1 MPYRLQGSILEVCD
15 CNVLCPCWI
24 GEDPDNGTCDTAIAY
39 HFESG
44 VIDGVDVSGLTL
56 GVVAHIPGN
65 ILEGHQRVV
74 FFVDERATSAQ
85 QQAIVDAFTGKLGGP
100 LADSARL
107 IGEIV
112 GIERA
117 PITFDVKEGKGRLR
131 IGADVAAELE
141 PYRGPSGAVTTLR
154 ETIFST
160 INGAP
165 AYVGRAPTFTMT
177 NAALGLKVDLRNHN
191 AIQGHFLFEA

>member
-1 MPYRLQGSILEVCD
+1 MAYHLRGSILEVCD

-44 VIDGVDVSGLTL
+44 TINGIDVSGLTL

-65 ILEGHQRVV
+65 ILKGHQRVV
-74 FFVDERATSAQ
+74 YFVDDRATAEQ
-85 QQAIVDAFTGKLGGP
+85 QQAILDAFTGKLGGP

-112 GIERA
+112 GVERA
-117 PITFDVKEGKGRLR
+117 PITFDVSQGKGRLR
-131 IGADVAAELE
+131 IGTDVAADLE
-141 PYRGPSGAVTTLR
+141 PYRGPTGAVTTLH

-165 AYVGRAPTFTMT
+165 AYVGRAPSFKM
-177 NAALGLKVDLRNHN
+177 NNRALGLSVDLQNHN
-191 AIQGHFLFEA
+191 AIQGSFLFEG